1 MAPEI
6 WTIFLYH
13 FLRNNRT
20 ILHAEQP
27 ENGCKRSYK
36 RELKSGI
43 IQCYK
48 TCRRVNAVIEY
59 PGSAAGSRRINDTFE
74 TIYYIPCCEQPAF
87 PSGKSVVVMKRDIIA
102 EMKSIHTPVI

>member
-1 MAPEI
+1 MGVFQEDKRLPFLPFLEHKGSGTTGMAPEI
-6 WTIFLYH
+6 WTIFLNH

-59 PGSAAGSRRINDTFE
+59 PGPAAGSRRINDTFE
-74 TIYYIPCCEQPAF
+74 TIYYIPCCEQ
-87 PSGKSVVVMKRDIIA
+87 
-102 EMKSIHTPVI
+102 